1 MDTLLRDVRYSLR
14 RIVKTP
20 GFAAIVVLTLALGI
34 GANTA
39 IFSVVNAVLLRA
51 LPYRAPDR
59 LVTINHWYRGVP
71 GDPASELVASVSVAG
86 YRDYRD
92 RTHSF
97 EAVAVETGWRA
108 NLSGT
113 GDPEQIP
120 AAKASGDFFRVYG
133 VPAQLGR
140 TFGRDE
146 DAPGKDRVVVISDGL
161 WRRVFGADPG
171 VIGKTIRLNE
181 ESYQI
186 IGVMPAEFRDFF
198 TRQADVW
205 APIAFTPDQYD
216 PKRYT
221 NEFLSLSARLAPGVS
236 VAAARAEMTAF
247 AEQLKR
253 QYPDNFGS
261 RWTLKV
267 TSLDDLATSSI
278 RTTLLVLL
286 GAVGFVL
293 LIACAN
299 VANLLLARAA
309 VRIKEI
315 AIRSALGADRMTLVR
330 QLLTE
335 SVLLAL
341 AGGVLGL
348 ALAYGGVRALVALYP
363 SIPRADDIAID
374 GRVMAFTLGV
384 AVLTGLIF
392 GLLPA
397 LQTSRTDLQRTLKEG
412 GRSGAADV
420 SGHTV
425 RRLLV
430 VSEMAL
436 ALTLLVGAGLL
447 IRSVARLQKVDPGFR
462 PDHLLTFNLA
472 LPDVKYHSDTSQRL
486 FFEQALARV
495 AEVPG
500 VTGVGATT
508 TLPFSGSWSTGS
520 FDVEGYTPG
529 KDHPG
534 PWGDIRVVN
543 ADFFRTMGIAL
554 IQGRTFSAQDQPE
567 SQGVVVIDEELA
579 RRYFANTSPIG
590 KRVGYAQANGG
601 KGEWYTIVGV
611 VHHTMHEALDAKPR
625 IQLYFAMTQRP
636 FPFTSVAVRTV
647 GDPLQATR
655 AVAAAIRSVD
665 AAMPLANI
673 QTMDDLLESSMGQR
687 RLTMFLLGTFAGIAL
702 LLATIGIYGV
712 MSYSVTQR
720 ARELGIRMAL
730 GAGRA
735 GVLRL
740 VLGQGMQLAAIGI
753 GIGIVG
759 SIGLTR
765 LLSTQLYSISATDPA
780 TFVLVGAVLTAVAV
794 VAVLVPALR
803 ATRVDPVVALREE

>member
-14 RIVKTP
+14 RIAKTP

-51 LPYRAPDR
+51 LPYHAPDR

-86 YRDYRD
+86 FRDYRD

-97 EAVAVETGWRA
+97 DAVAVETGWRA
-108 NLSGT
+108 NLSGA
-113 GDPEQIP
+113 GDPEQVP
-120 AAKASGDFFRVYG
+120 ATKVSGDFFRVFG

-161 WRRVFGADPG
+161 WRRVFGADRG
-171 VIGKTIRLNE
+171 VIGKTVRLNE

-186 IGVMPAEFRDFF
+186 VGVMPADFRDFY

-205 APIAFTPDQYD
+205 APIAFTADQYD
-216 PKRYT
+216 PKLYT
-221 NEFLSLSARLAPGVS
+221 NEFLSLTARLAPGTS
-236 VAAARAEMTAF
+236 VDAARAEMTAF

-253 QYPDNFGS
+253 QYPDNFGP

-267 TSLDDLATSSI
+267 TSLDELATSRI

-315 AIRSALGADRMTLVR
+315 AIRSALGADRLTLVR

-348 ALAYGGVRALVALYP
+348 GFAYGGVRALVTLYP

-384 AVLTGLIF
+384 ALLTGLIF

-412 GRSGAADV
+412 GRSGAADA
-420 SGHTV
+420 SGHAV
-425 RRLLV
+425 RRMLV
-430 VSEMAL
+430 VAEMAL

-472 LPDVKYHSDTSQRL
+472 LPDVKYHSDTAQRL

-500 VTGVGATT
+500 VAKVGATT
-508 TLPFSGSWSTGS
+508 TMPFSGSWSTSS
-520 FDVEGYTPG
+520 FNIEGYTPG
-529 KDHPG
+529 KDQPS
-534 PWGDIRVVN
+534 PWGDVRVVN
-543 ADFFRTMGIAL
+543 ADFFSTMGIAL
-554 IQGRTFSAQDQPE
+554 LQGRTFTSQDQPG
-567 SQGVVVIDEELA
+567 SQQVAVVDDELA
-579 RRYFANTSPIG
+579 RRYFPNRSPIG
-590 KRVGYAQANGG
+590 GRVGRGG
-601 KGEWYTIVGV
+601 PPGQEHWYTIVGV

-636 FPFTSVAVRTV
+636 FPFASLAVRTV

-665 AAMPLANI
+665 GAMPLANVR
-673 QTMDDLLESSMGQR
+673 TMDDLLEASMGQR

-720 ARELGIRMAL
+720 GRELGIRMAL
-730 GAGRA
+730 GAGRG

-765 LLSTQLYSISATDPA
+765 LLSTQLYSISATDPT
-780 TFVLVGAVLTAVAV
+780 TFLLVGAVLAAVAV